1 MEYLALGWT
10 VYFHSGF
17 TTEWELLLEIG
28 QTIYHAKI
36 SHVMQ
41 WKLSLHIFFLLISLF
56 FKFSAVLLRV
66 IPIIDCRATFLNN
79 HRLLDQ

>member
-1 MEYLALGWT
+1 MRYCLLEYLALGWT

-41 WKLSLHIFFLLISLF
+41 WKLSLHIFLF
-56 FKFSAVLLRV
+56 VNFSVLQV
-66 IPIIDCRATFLNN
+66 FCCSVKSNS
-79 HRLLDQ
+79 HY

>member
-41 WKLSLHIFFLLISLF
+41 WKLSLQFFFLLISLF
-56 FKFSAVLLRV
+56 SSFLLFCV

-79 HRLLDQ
+79 HRLFDQ